1 MSSKAKSISG
11 DSPFKPQRFCV
22 FVSQFHTGTRLT
34 LSHYL
39 PGRIRDER
47 SAAAF
52 AAVVAAAV
60 AAAAVVKG
68 DGQRA

>member
-11 DSPFKPQRFCV
+11 DSPFKPK
-22 FVSQFHTGTRLT
+22 RLT

-39 PGRIRDER
+39 PGQIRDVR

-52 AAVVAAAV
+52 VAAAV
-60 AAAAVVKG
+60 VVAVAAAVVKG
-68 DGQRA
+68 DGRQALYRQGPD